1 MGIMAKYNNLSF
13 RYKLAIAFAVIIA
26 FSTSINLYYS
36 RQVKLMTDVIT
47 KNQQEYY
54 QLNELSSSLSVIK
67 QQLDIYLDQKQ
78 PAAFT
83 LYFSERTKVEDTI
96 EQLVAKQ
103 NVTLPESYNL
113 RAIENAAGNF
123 IRECNLMFW
132 QVNANQP
139 DSYMT
144 YYRTQSISSYLSGYL
159 DNHLN
164 LLLAQNAMEQSEIA
178 RRTEMSNML
187 NLAMLTASA
196 LFCLV
201 VTVNFSGYITRPIS
215 ALAESAERITD
226 GDYQIPDLPVIYDD
240 EVGRLTRSFNLMK
253 KSVEA
258 SIEHLNQRAE
268 LEAQLHQKE
277 LENLKMSQLLHE
289 SQYLALQS
297 QINPHFLFNTLN
309 VIARTAVRGT
319 PKTTTTLIYSLAD
332 LFRYNL
338 DHINNFSTLN
348 DELEIVGKYIYIQ
361 KHRFGERIQ
370 YRFSAGG
377 CERVRLP
384 SMLLQPLV
392 ENAIIHGIED
402 LENGGMIVVDARRRG
417 EKMLLRVYDNGSGMT
432 KERLKEICEGRAR
445 HTGHTTGIG
454 LSNIMKRIQM
464 IEGAGMRIKS
474 GNHGTMISMILPFE
488 EKENADEI

>member
-1 MGIMAKYNNLSF
+1 MKLLQKYNNLAF
-13 RYKLAIAFAVIIA
+13 RYKLAIAFAMMIA
-26 FSTSINLYYS
+26 FNTAISLYYS
-36 RQVKLMTDVIT
+36 RQVKAMTDVIT
-47 KNQQEYY
+47 QNQQEYY
-54 QLNELSSSLSVIK
+54 QVNELSTSLEIIK
-67 QQLDIYLDQKQ
+67 QQLDIYIDQKR
-78 PAAFT
+78 PAAYT
-83 LYFSERTKVEDTI
+83 VYSEERKKVENII
-96 EQLVAKQ
+96 EQLTQKADA
-103 NVTLPESYNL
+103 TISESYSL
-113 RAIENAAGNF
+113 RAIENATKNY

-132 QVNANQP
+132 QVNAGQP

-144 YYRTQSISSYLSGYL
+144 YYRSQSTASYLAGYL
-159 DNHLN
+159 GSHLN
-164 LLLAQNAMEQSEIA
+164 LILAQNAVNQSEIA
-178 RRTEMSNML
+178 KRAELSSSL
-187 NLAMLTASA
+187 NITMLTASA
-196 LFCLV
+196 LFCLI

-215 ALAESAERITD
+215 ALAESAEKISD
-226 GDYQIPDLPVIYDD
+226 GDYDIPDLPVMYDD
-240 EVGRLTRSFNLMK
+240 EVGKLTRSFNVMK

-258 SIEHLNQRAE
+258 SIEHLNKRAE

-277 LENLKMSQLLHE
+277 LENLRMSQLLHE

-338 DHINNFSTLN
+338 NHMNNFSTLS

-370 YRFSAGG
+370 YHLTAGG
-377 CERVRLP
+377 CENVRLP

-402 LENGGMIVVDARRRG
+402 LEEGGKIVIDARKRG
-417 EKMLLRVYDNGSGMT
+417 EKMLLRVYDNGSGIT
-432 KERLKEICEGRAR
+432 KERLREIKEGRTK

-454 LSNIMKRIQM
+454 LSNIIKRIEM
-464 IEGAGMRIKS
+464 IQGASIKIKS
-474 GNHGTMISMILPFE
+474 GKHGTMISIILPFE
-488 EKENADEI
+488 EKETADEI

>member
-1 MGIMAKYNNLSF
+1 MGVIARYNNLSF

-36 RQVKLMTDVIT
+36 RQLKLMTDVIT

-54 QLNELSSSLSVIK
+54 QVNELSSSLSAIK
-67 QQLDIYLDQKQ
+67 QQLDIYLDKKQ

-83 LYFSERTKVEDTI
+83 VYFSEKTKIEEII
-96 EQLVAKQ
+96 EQLVSNE
-103 NVTLPESYNL
+103 NVTLAESYSL
-113 RAIENAAGNF
+113 RAIENATSNY

-144 YYRTQSISSYLSGYL
+144 YYRAQSISSYLSGYL
-159 DNHLN
+159 DSHLN
-164 LLLAQNAMEQSEIA
+164 LILAQNAVSQNEIA
-178 RRTEMSNML
+178 ERTQMSNML
-187 NLAMLTASA
+187 NLTMLTLSA
-196 LFCLV
+196 LFCLI

-215 ALAESAERITD
+215 ALADSAEKITN

-253 KSVEA
+253 NSVES

-268 LEAQLHQKE
+268 LEAKLHQKE

-338 DHINNFSTLN
+338 DHINNFSTLK

-370 YRFSAGG
+370 YQLSAGG
-377 CERVRLP
+377 CENVRLP

-402 LENGGMIVVDARRRG
+402 LEEGGRIVIDARRQG
-417 EKMLLRVYDNGSGMT
+417 EKMLLRVYDNGSGIT
-432 KERLKEICEGRAR
+432 RERLREICEGRAR

-454 LSNIMKRIQM
+454 LSNIMKRVEM
-464 IEGAGMRIKS
+464 IEGASIRIRS
-474 GNHGTMISMILPFE
+474 GSHGTMISIILPFE